1 MKKVLVFGG
10 SNSPTSI
17 NRKFAV
23 FAANQLENVE
33 LNILDLNDLEMP
45 IYHSGREEKTGQ
57 PSEAQVF
64 LDQIAEAD
72 GVLMSLAEHN
82 ASYSVAFK
90 NILDWASRING
101 KVWQEK
107 PLFVMATS
115 PGGRGGLSVL
125 QGALERFPRMGSNI
139 IAHFSLPSFHQNL
152 TENGIANEE
161 LKIKFH
167 EQLSLFQK
175 ALRI

>member
-1 MKKVLVFGG
+1 MKKVLVLGG

-23 FAANQLENVE
+23 FAANQLDNVE
-33 LNILDLNDLEMP
+33 LNIIDLNDLEMP
-45 IYHSGREEKTGQ
+45 IYHSGREKESGQ
-57 PSEAQVF
+57 PDNAQVF

-90 NILDWASRING
+90 NILDWASRVNG
-101 KVWQEK
+101 KVWQDK
-107 PLFVMATS
+107 PLLVMATS

-125 QGALERFPRMGSNI
+125 QAALERFPRMGGNI
-139 IAHFSLPSFHQNL
+139 VASFSLPSFQNNL
-152 TENGIANEE
+152 TEDGIANEE
-161 LKIKFH
+161 LKSKFY
-167 EQLSLFQK
+167 EQLSLFQE
-175 ALRI
+175 AL